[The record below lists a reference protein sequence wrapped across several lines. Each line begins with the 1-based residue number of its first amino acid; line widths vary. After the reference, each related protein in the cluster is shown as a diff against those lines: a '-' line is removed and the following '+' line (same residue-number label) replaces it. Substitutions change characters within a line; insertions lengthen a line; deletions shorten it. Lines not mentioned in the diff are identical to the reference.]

1 LAGAASRAENV
12 VSEIRE
18 PHIAIG
24 FQPFEDNLV
33 VRLVATEGTDEG
45 VAWGDVV
52 AVGPGRRTSDGAL
65 IAPNAAPGDRVAL
78 RPRAAIVLRLGGQS
92 FAIVG
97 GADVLGVLLPGARVK
112 RPRPPGEAAA
122 GPAPQQVALEDAT
135 RVEAE
140 ESLETDVAPDLLD
153 REAPTA
159 EDLH

>member
-1 LAGAASRAENV
+1 MSG
-12 VSEIRE
+12 IQQ
-18 PHIAIG
+18 PHVATG

-33 VRLVATEGTDEG
+33 VRLVATEGADEG
-45 VAWGDVV
+45 VAWADVI
-52 AVGPGRRTSDGAL
+52 AAGPGRRTSDGAL
-65 IAPNAAPGDRVAL
+65 IAPKAAPGDRVAL
-78 RPRAAIVLRLGGQS
+78 RPCAAVALRLGGQS

-97 GADVLGVLLPGARVK
+97 GADVLGVLLPGAGAR
-112 RPRPPGEAAA
+112 RGPPGEAAA
-122 GPAPQQVALEDAT
+122 AGPAPPQVALEDAS